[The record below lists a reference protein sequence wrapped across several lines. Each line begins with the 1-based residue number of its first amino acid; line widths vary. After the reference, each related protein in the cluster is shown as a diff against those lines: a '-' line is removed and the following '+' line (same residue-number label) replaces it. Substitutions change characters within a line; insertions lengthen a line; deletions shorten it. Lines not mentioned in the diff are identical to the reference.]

1 LTAPV
6 SRFTVSTVAP
16 AAGFACVTIVYLPCR
31 LYFLNVDPLFKFFPC
46 LPGLFLG
53 FALGVKCKKFTLAI
67 MV

>member
-16 AAGFACVTIVYLPCR
+16 AAGFFVAIVYLPCR
-31 LYFLNVDPLFKFFPC
+31 LYFLNVDLLFKFFLC

-53 FALGVKCKKFTLAI
+53 FGLGTKCTKFTLAI